1 MREYPSQSAEGGL
14 SISQTL
20 PCLKL
25 SRMLRRSQGVHGP
38 LVLPAASIVALA
50 LLLAACVS
58 DQSGATT
65 TTTDPTSTT
74 LDCVVAGTCSE
85 GPGDSATATTD
96 PTPTEADGAYLG
108 FPVGFTDDGYPLLGD
123 PDAPVTLVE
132 FSDYLCPFCGRHFQ
146 QTTPQLL
153 EQYGLDGQV
162 NFVFRDFP
170 LAELH
175 PTAPSGHAA
184 ALCVAEQGAALFWAM
199 HHELFDNQ
207 GEWASLTNNSDYL
220 AGLAAE
226 IGADL
231 DAYQTCMDSGRT
243 VPIVEQRVTQGR
255 QLGFSGTPSFHI
267 VDNRT
272 EETVELVGAQP
283 VETFVATIDAVIA
296 GEAPVAAD
304 QPDDAPDLPFWAN
317 AEGLA
322 PDPDRPGYNRAGDAY
337 RGDPDAELV
346 VIEVSDFQCPFC
358 QRHTLETQALLDE
371 AYVDTGEVM
380 WVFKH
385 LPLQSHP
392 QALGA
397 AAAAECAGDQGAFW
411 EMHDLLFERVDDWA
425 VDPPD
430 AALTALAGELG
441 LDTGTF
447 ESCVAS
453 RAALERVVDDLYD
466 MSGIFGSTPTFVVLF
481 DGRASV
487 IEGAQPFEQFAAAF
501 EGILGQ

>member
-1 MREYPSQSAEGGL
+1 MRVHTVRQ
-14 SISQTL
+14 QTRL
-20 PCLKL
+20 IGSFL
-25 SRMLRRSQGVHGP
+25 
-38 LVLPAASIVALA
+38 ALA
-50 LLLAACVS
+50 ALLAACASESV
-58 DQSGATT
+58 GTT
-65 TTTDPTSTT
+65 TTTADPTTT
-74 LDCVVAGTCSE
+74 TIDCVATGTCSE
-85 GPGDSATATTD
+85 GPGDNATGTTD
-96 PTPTEADGAYLG
+96 PGPAEADGTYLG
-108 FPVGFTDDGYPLLGD
+108 FPVGFTDDGYPYLGD

-132 FSDYLCPFCGRHFQ
+132 FSDYLCPFCGRHFN

-199 HHELFDNQ
+199 HDELFDNQ
-207 GEWASLTNNSDYL
+207 GEWASLTDNGGYL
-220 AGLAAE
+220 AGLAE
-226 IGADL
+226 GVGGDIQ
-231 DAYQTCMDSGRT
+231 AYQVCMESGRT
-243 VPIVEQRVTQGR
+243 VPIVEQRVAQGR

-272 EETVELVGAQP
+272 DETFEVVGAQP
-283 VETFVATIDAVIA
+283 LDVFVSAIDAVIA

-358 QRHTLETQALLDE
+358 QRHTLETQPSLDE
-371 AYVDTGEVM
+371 AYVDTGQVM

-425 VDPPD
+425 VDSPD

-447 ESCVAS
+447 GSCVVS

-501 EGILGQ
+501 EGMLGG

>member
-1 MREYPSQSAEGGL
+1 MSGMRS
-14 SISQTL
+14 
-20 PCLKL
+20 
-25 SRMLRRSQGVHGP
+25 LRTTP
-38 LVLPAASIVALA
+38 LLFPVALA
-50 LLLAACVS
+50 LALVLSACS
-58 DQSGATT
+58 ADALGAGNDTT
-65 TTTDPTSTT
+65 TTI
-74 LDCVVAGTCSE
+74 DCVEAGTCSE
-85 GPGDSATATTD
+85 GPDG
-96 PTPTEADGAYLG
+96 TEAAGATGEAEGTYLG
-108 FPVGFTDDGYPLLGD
+108 LEAGFTEDGYPRLGD

-153 EQYGLDGQV
+153 EQYGASGQV

-184 ALCVAEQGAALFWAM
+184 ALCVTEQSAALFWAM
-199 HHELFDNQ
+199 HDQLFARQ
-207 GEWASLTNNSDYL
+207 GEWASLPGNTDYL
-220 AGLAAE
+220 ADLAAE

-243 VPIVEQRVTQGR
+243 VPIVEQRVAQGR
-255 QLGFSGTPSFHI
+255 QLGFSSTPSFHI
-267 VDNRT
+267 VDNRID
-272 EETVELVGAQP
+272 EIFEVVGAQP
-283 VETFVATIDAVIA
+283 LDAFVTTIDAVIA

-304 QPDDAPDLPFWAN
+304 EPDSPDLPFWAN
-317 AEGLA
+317 AEGLT
-322 PDPDRPGYNRAGDAY
+322 PDPDRPGYTLAGDAY

-358 QRHTLETQALLDE
+358 ERHSLETQPALDE

-397 AAAAECAGDQGAFW
+397 AAASECAGDQGAFW
-411 EMHDLLFERVDDWA
+411 EMHDLPFERVDEWA
-425 VDPPD
+425 VDPSD
-430 AALTALAGELG
+430 AVLIDLAEELG
-441 LDTGTF
+441 LDKQAF
-447 ESCVAS
+447 AACVGG
-453 RAALERVVDDLYD
+453 RTALERVVDDLYD
-466 MSGIFGSTPTFVVLF
+466 VSGIFGSTPTFVVLF

-487 IEGAQPFEQFAAAF
+487 IEGAQPFEQFAATF
-501 EGILGQ
+501 DGMLGE